1 MNYDLIIIGA
11 GSAGMPCAI
20 RAAQRGL
27 TVLVIEKENEVG
39 GTLHVTAGHMSA
51 GGTKR
56 QKSLGIKDNPDK
68 HWQDVKHIS
77 KNTADE
83 VISKKAIQLAP
94 STIDWLEEMGY
105 CFHEKTPL
113 IIYGHE
119 AYSEPRTYFGTDDYF
134 DGPIIQPGK
143 SILKVI
149 LPCFEQLVAAKKIT
163 LLTNHLLKKII
174 LHNNKVIAV
183 KIIGGGKV
191 KIVHAK
197 NFVLTT
203 GGYASNKKFFEKVH
217 PGLRLISTA
226 KESSTG
232 EGIEAAMEIGA
243 VFHNANKHIFTLGGV
258 ETEPGSGR
266 ANFWSAWAR
275 VSNSQDR
282 KPREIYVNEN
292 GLRFINE
299 FDVTVDQRERIVLQQ
314 PNQRFYLIFDEKSL
328 QDGPCVVVQWD
339 AEKLKSEAEKS
350 KCCWSANSIEQ
361 LAEKIKVPIS
371 NLVTTVNAYNRA
383 VKVQKDF
390 SFGRTYL
397 QHPILQG
404 PFYALLV
411 NAYALIS
418 FGGIKV
424 NEKLQVVKK
433 DSSIIENLF
442 AAGEVIG
449 AGTTSGN
456 AFCGG
461 MLLTPAISFGKWLGE
476 HLKGV

>member
-11 GSAGMPCAI
+11 GSAGLPCAI

-68 HWQDVKHIS
+68 HWKDVQHIS

-119 AYSEPRTYFGTDDYF
+119 AYSVPRTYFGTDDYF
-134 DGPIIQPGK
+134 GGPIMQPGK
-143 SILKVI
+143 SILKAI

-174 LHNNKVIAV
+174 LHNDKVIAV
-183 KIIGGGKV
+183 EIIGGGKV

-203 GGYASNKKFFEKVH
+203 GGYASNKKIFEKVH

-266 ANFWSAWAR
+266 ANFWSA
-275 VSNSQDR
+275 
-282 KPREIYVNEN
+282 
-292 GLRFINE
+292 
-299 FDVTVDQRERIVLQQ
+299 
-314 PNQRFYLIFDEKSL
+314 
-328 QDGPCVVVQWD
+328 
-339 AEKLKSEAEKS
+339 
-350 KCCWSANSIEQ
+350 
-361 LAEKIKVPIS
+361 
-371 NLVTTVNAYNRA
+371 
-383 VKVQKDF
+383 
-390 SFGRTYL
+390 
-397 QHPILQG
+397 
-404 PFYALLV
+404 
-411 NAYALIS
+411 
-418 FGGIKV
+418 
-424 NEKLQVVKK
+424 
-433 DSSIIENLF
+433 
-442 AAGEVIG
+442 
-449 AGTTSGN
+449 
-456 AFCGG
+456 
-461 MLLTPAISFGKWLGE
+461 
-476 HLKGV
+476 